1 MLLIQR
7 TVKGGAC
14 VKLAASYGDIRL
26 MAPDDAAASF
36 FKSPF
41 RAHETGS
48 AVDIAY
54 GDFGSPASSP
64 VDGVIV
70 DIREFET
77 PTPFRDRN
85 FKEYLTAV
93 RCGRLIVRILHV
105 KTDLGIGDRVR
116 TGEDF
121 GTFIRSGYFYF
132 WNFSHLHV
140 EVRMPD
146 NYLRATSDMPLDIP
160 VGVVRQAFPGGAD
173 LDSDIFAFT
182 GEVVVSNKR
191 YALVDCP
198 DYSTDGHFNGYSVG
212 GFLLDGFIPTRDHA
226 LHRFGLVGKNRGAPP
241 FDCFR
246 SIGNSFMVHSSGV
259 NLGVF
264 DRENRPLDVAGA
276 SFILFF
282 GKPLIKLVP
291 TGYGEHL
298 PQCGDVVSVQMDV
311 YKE

>member
-1 MLLIQR
+1 MVER
-7 TVKGGAC
+7 YAC
-14 VKLAASYGDIRL
+14 VKLAASYGDTQL

-77 PTPFRDRN
+77 PTPFKDRN

-93 RCGRLIVRILHV
+93 RCGELVVRILHV
-105 KTDLGIGDRVR
+105 KPDLGIGDRVR

-146 NYLRATSDMPLDIP
+146 DYLRATSNMPLDLP
-160 VGVVRQAFPGGAD
+160 VGVVRRAFPGGAD
-173 LDSDIFAFT
+173 LDSDIFEFT
-182 GEVVVSNKR
+182 GEVVLSNKR
-191 YALVDCP
+191 YALFDCP

-212 GFLLDGFIPTRDHA
+212 GFLLDGFIPACDHA
-226 LHRFGLVGKNRGAPP
+226 LHRFGLVGKCHDAPP
-241 FDCFR
+241 FDCFK
-246 SIGNSFMVHSSGV
+246 SIGNSHLVYSSSV
-259 NLGVF
+259 NLIVF
-264 DRENRPLDVAGA
+264 DRENRTLDVAGA
-276 SFILFF
+276 AFILFF
-282 GKPLIKLVP
+282 SKPLIKLVP
-291 TGYGEHL
+291 TRYGKHL
-298 PQCGDVVSVQMDV
+298 PQCGDVVSVQIDMCKD
-311 YKE
+311 

>member
-1 MLLIQR
+1 M
-7 TVKGGAC
+7 
-14 VKLAASYGDIRL
+14 KLAASYGEIQL
-26 MAPDDAAASF
+26 MAPDDAAVSF

-48 AVDIAY
+48 AVDIVY

-64 VDGVIV
+64 VDGTIV

-77 PTPFRDRN
+77 PTPFRDRD

-105 KTDLGIGDRVR
+105 KPDLGIGEHVR

-121 GTFIRSGYFYF
+121 GTFIRSGFFYF

-146 NYLRATSDMPLDIP
+146 DYLRATSNMPLDIP
-160 VGVVRQAFPGGAD
+160 VGVVRRAFLGGAD
-173 LDSDIFAFT
+173 MDSDIFDFT
-182 GEVVVSNKR
+182 GEVVFSNKR

-212 GFLLDGFIPTRDHA
+212 GFLLDGFIPARDHA
-226 LHRFGLVGKNRGAPP
+226 LHRFGLVGKNRGAPR

-259 NLGVF
+259 TLGVF

-298 PQCGDVVSVQMDV
+298 PQCGDVVSVQMDMC
-311 YKE
+311 KD

>member
-1 MLLIQR
+1 M
-7 TVKGGAC
+7 
-14 VKLAASYGDIRL
+14 KLAASYGDIRL
-26 MAPDDAAASF
+26 MAPDDAAVSF

-41 RAHETGS
+41 AAHETGS

-64 VDGVIV
+64 VDGVIM

-85 FKEYLTAV
+85 FKEYLTAI

-105 KTDLGIGDRVR
+105 KPDLGIGDRVR
-116 TGEDF
+116 TGEYF

-132 WNFSHLHV
+132 WNFSHMHV

-146 NYLRATSDMPLDIP
+146 DYLRATSDMPLDLP
-160 VGVVRQAFPGGAD
+160 VGVVRRDFLRGVDRG
-173 LDSDIFAFT
+173 SDIFDFT
-182 GEVVVSNKR
+182 GDVVDSCKR

-212 GFLLDGFIPTRDHA
+212 GFLLDGFIHTRDHA
-226 LHRFGLVGKNRGAPP
+226 LHRFGLVGKCRDAPP

-246 SIGNSFMVHSSGV
+246 SIGNSFMVHSSSV
-259 NLGVF
+259 SLGVF

-282 GKPLIKLVP
+282 DKPLIKLVP

-298 PQCGDVVSVQMDV
+298 PQCGDVVSVQIKR

>member
-1 MLLIQR
+1 M
-7 TVKGGAC
+7 VEGGAC

-26 MAPDDAAASF
+26 MAPDDAAVSF

-54 GDFGSPASSP
+54 GDFGLPASSP

-77 PTPFRDRN
+77 PTPFRDRS

-105 KTDLGIGDRVR
+105 KPDRGIGDHVR

-146 NYLRATSDMPLDIP
+146 DYIRATSNMPLNIP
-160 VGVVRQAFPGGAD
+160 VGVVRPAFSGSVD
-173 LDSDIFAFT
+173 VDSDIFDFT
-182 GEVVVSNKR
+182 GEVVFSNKR

-198 DYSTDGHFNGYSVG
+198 DYSTDDNFNGYSVG
-212 GFLLDGFIPTRDHA
+212 GFLLDGFIPARDHT
-226 LHRFGLVGKNRGAPP
+226 LHRFGLVGQNRSAPP

-246 SIGNSFMVHSSGV
+246 SIGNSHLAYSSGV
-259 NLGVF
+259 TLRVF

-291 TGYGEHL
+291 TRYGEHL
-298 PQCGDVVSVQMDV
+298 PQCGDVVSVQMDMC
-311 YKE
+311 KN

>member
-1 MLLIQR
+1 M
-7 TVKGGAC
+7 VEGGAC

-26 MAPDDAAASF
+26 MAPDDAAVSF

-54 GDFGSPASSP
+54 GDFGFSASSP
-64 VDGVIV
+64 VDGTIV

-77 PTPFRDRN
+77 PTPFKDRS

-93 RCGRLIVRILHV
+93 KCGRLVVRILHV
-105 KTDLGIGDRVR
+105 KPDLGIGDRVH
-116 TGEDF
+116 TGENF

-146 NYLRATSDMPLDIP
+146 DYIKATSNMPLDIP
-160 VGVVRQAFPGGAD
+160 VGVVRLARGGGAD
-173 LDSDIFAFT
+173 VDSDIFNFT
-182 GEVVVSNKR
+182 GEVVFSNKR

-198 DYSTDGHFNGYSVG
+198 DYSTDGHFNGYSIG
-212 GFLLDGFIPTRDHA
+212 GFLLDGFIPAREHT
-226 LHRFGLVGKNRGAPP
+226 LHRFGLVGKCRGAPP

-246 SIGNSFMVHSSGV
+246 SIENSHLVYSSGV
-259 NLGVF
+259 SLGVF

-311 YKE
+311 YK

>member
-1 MLLIQR
+1 
-7 TVKGGAC
+7 
-14 VKLAASYGDIRL
+14 

-64 VDGVIV
+64 VDGVIM

-105 KTDLGIGDRVR
+105 KPDLGIGDHVR
-116 TGEDF
+116 T
-121 GTFIRSGYFYF
+121 
-132 WNFSHLHV
+132 
-140 EVRMPD
+140 
-146 NYLRATSDMPLDIP
+146 
-160 VGVVRQAFPGGAD
+160 VGVVRLARGGGAD
-173 LDSDIFAFT
+173 VDSDIFDFT
-182 GEVVVSNKR
+182 GEVVFSNKR

-198 DYSTDGHFNGYSVG
+198 NYSTDGHFNGYSVG
-212 GFLLDGFIPTRDHA
+212 GFLLDGFIPAREHT
-226 LHRFGLVGKNRGAPP
+226 LHRFGLVGKCRGAPP

-246 SIGNSFMVHSSGV
+246 SIENSHLVYSSGV
-259 NLGVF
+259 SLGVF

-311 YKE
+311 YK